1 MHPRR
6 MQFLKNEKLL
16 NKETLGVYDVAIS
29 IDTLYPID
37 LQAEKA
43 LHAAILNMKEQHT
56 KRTERLWVF
65 SSQQDAQDL
74 FTETFWLIYLFFYQR
89 DAKDVEVTK

>member
-16 NKETLGVYDVAIS
+16 NKETLGVYDMAIS

-43 LHAAILNMKEQHT
+43 LHAAILNM
-56 KRTERLWVF
+56 
-65 SSQQDAQDL
+65 
-74 FTETFWLIYLFFYQR
+74 
-89 DAKDVEVTK
+89 